1 MIYMNSFL
9 GGEFWSYG
17 PRVLSFMAS
26 DDGST
31 LDPREYVFPK
41 TVKCFFH
48 KYGASGALARYDSTC
63 VLTLNIFNGKFYT
76 FLWFWFIL
84 LLILTLAWFTFA
96 ISMIRSSKVR
106 IYILGKRFGRIERK
120 IIAQIEPHCGIG
132 DWFLFC
138 MLGENLDSKIFR
150 DVMEK
155 LFDRLGN
162 RNGSMVELTEDACSL

>member
-1 MIYMNSFL
+1 MVYMNYFL

-17 PRVLSFMAS
+17 PRVLNFMTS
-26 DDGST
+26 DDGDM

-41 TVKCFFH
+41 RVKCTFH
-48 KYGASGALARYDSTC
+48 NYGPSGALARYDSIC
-63 VLTLNIFNGKFYT
+63 VLTLNIFHGRLYT

-84 LLILTLAWFTFA
+84 LLALTLAWLTFA
-96 ISMIRSSKVR
+96 ISMIRRSKIR

-138 MLGENLDSKIFR
+138 MLAENLDSKIFR
-150 DVMEK
+150 NVMEN
-155 LFDRLGN
+155 LIDRLGK
-162 RNGSMVELTEDACSL
+162 RNGSIVELTEDTCSL